1 MRSQGALSEQ
11 MPDLLGVFRLVDSH
25 GDKPLYKQDD
35 GENYI
40 YFW

>member
-25 GDKPLYKQDD
+25 GERPLYKQDA

>member
-25 GDKPLYKQDD
+25 GDKPLYKQDS

>member
-25 GDKPLYKQDD
+25 GDKPLYKQDA